1 MTLNNIFTAYFSAIH
16 FFLFYCKN
24 LLLTWNV
31 NIKILNIKNKFKSL
45 FCDIEAIMCTHTVYK

>member
-1 MTLNNIFTAYFSAIH
+1 MTLNNIFTAYFSAIN

-24 LLLTWNV
+24 LLLTW
-31 NIKILNIKNKFKSL
+31 ILNIKHKFKSL